1 MKSRK
6 FGFLKHY
13 RKIKIEGFELSNI
26 INKCIRNGIVLR
38 NLHWKGSLESI
49 ADIQANDF
57 SRLKKEAGHSYRMTV
72 VKEGGAVPFL
82 KRIINNKTTIAG
94 AFLLGALLFY
104 QNLFVT
110 EIQVDGYGRISEE
123 SLRQTMKEAGL
134 YEGSRKPEDYS
145 SVKAALYRN
154 HSEITWVSIYED
166 GRQIRVNIA
175 EAGKGE
181 EEDAP
186 ETAPVNIVAQKAG
199 LIEKVSPLQGNTRV
213 EKGDY
218 VNKGDVL
225 ISGRLKYQSTDYN
238 RGDGFFYM
246 YSHAEGQVYARVP
259 EQITFYVEK
268 MQREAIPEGNGIPGL
283 CIKFGDI
290 IIDTTAIFNRHEV
303 SIRESRTLIDTVDP
317 LPLKLELVRIKAA
330 RIEEQPADR
339 KQLEKVTEAALR
351 QYAKGSLDEGEEIFS
366 STMEFH
372 EMENVIKINV
382 FMEVLEEIGEDKKI
396 RVKK

>member
-38 NLHWKGSLESI
+38 NLHWKGSLEST
-49 ADIQANDF
+49 ADIQADDF
-57 SRLKKEAGHSYRMTV
+57 SRIKKAAGHSYRMTV
-72 VKEGGAVPFL
+72 VKEGGAVPLL
-82 KRIINNKTTIAG
+82 KNIRNNLITIAG

-104 QNLFVT
+104 QNLFIA

-123 SLRQTMKEAGL
+123 SLRQTMKEAGV
-134 YEGSRKPEDYS
+134 YEGARKPEDYS
-145 SVKAALYRN
+145 GVKAALYRN
-154 HSEITWVSIYED
+154 HAEITWVSIYED
-166 GRQIRVNIA
+166 GRQVRVDIA
-175 EAGKGE
+175 EAGKSE
-181 EEDAP
+181 EADAP
-186 ETAPVNIVAQKAG
+186 ETAPVNIIAEKAG
-199 LIEKVSPLQGNTRV
+199 IIENVSPLQGNARV

-225 ISGRLKYQSTDYN
+225 IGGRLKYQSSDYS

-268 MQREAIPEGNGIPGL
+268 KQREIVTEGKGIPGFY
-283 CIKFGDI
+283 IKFGDI
-290 IIDTTAIFNRHEV
+290 TIDTAAFFNRYEV
-303 SIRESRTLIDTVDP
+303 SLRESRTLIDTVNP
-317 LPLKLELVRIKAA
+317 LPLKLEFVNIKEAH
-330 RIEEQPADR
+330 IEERPADR
-339 KQLEKVTEAALR
+339 ENLEKVAEAALR
-351 QYAKGSLDEGEEIFS
+351 QYAKSSLDEGEEVLS

-372 EMENVIKINV
+372 EMENVIKINI
-382 FMEVLEEIGEDKKI
+382 FAEVLEEIGEDKKI